1 MPRKTARSGAAVSLL
16 KDDMMLMQISAA
28 DEQGYAA
35 LYDELRQ
42 RLVSTIIS
50 WDLTQAEAAKRL
62 LVSREF
68 LNRIINLTG
77 QRSSLDTLI
86 ILLVRSGHEVTISI
100 R

>member
-1 MPRKTARSGAAVSLL
+1 
-16 KDDMMLMQISAA
+16 MLMQISAA

-35 LYDELRQ
+35 IYDELRQ

-50 WDLTQAEAAKRL
+50 WNITQAEAAKRL

-68 LNRIINLTG
+68 LNRVVNFTG

-86 ILLVRSGHEVTISI
+86 ILLIRSGHEVTISVLE